1 PKEVPLVPAPDRNTR
16 EDENTHP
23 PSPGESK
30 TTGTDETASCDSEP
44 EPPRQEPELSREEIR
59 FLADVAGRPL
69 STTVS
74 RYQRL
79 NLSRRKG
86 NAIRQ
91 DLTKAGIIEAVPIAT
106 RSGQV
111 VLYQL
116 SDSGRSVCNDLA
128 IDPGRS
134 PRPSLEHRYW
144 AQRVAD
150 DFENDGYDITHEYV
164 IKGNGAV
171 DVVADRPGER
181 IAIEVETGKSD
192 IKANLIKI
200 QKAGFDRVV
209 LLATSPSAVSACQ
222 KAVDQVDVD
231 QRRHVQLLTWLDIS

>member
-1 PKEVPLVPAPDRNTR
+1 M
-16 EDENTHP
+16 
-23 PSPGESK
+23 
-30 TTGTDETASCDSEP
+30 
-44 EPPRQEPELSREEIR
+44 SREEIR
-59 FLADVAGRPL
+59 FLADVAAKPL

-116 SDSGRSVCNDLA
+116 SDSGRSVCNGLA
-128 IDPGRS
+128 IDPSRS
-134 PRPSLEHRYW
+134 PRPSLGHRYW
-144 AQRVAD
+144 VQKVAD
-150 DFENDGYDITHEYV
+150 HFENDGYDITHEYL

-171 DVVADRPGER
+171 DVVAERAGER

-192 IKANLIKI
+192 IAANLRKLLR
-200 QKAGFDRVV
+200 AGFDRVIF
-209 LLATSPSAVSACQ
+209 LATDPGALTACRSAIQAAPRDCPPVELRS
-222 KAVDQVDVD
+222 
-231 QRRHVQLLTWLDIS
+231 WLDVS